1 MLAAVAALVL
11 LHGLVTIGPTTP
23 VCRVGTPCSRPGSK
37 VVLTF
42 SRAGRSVSVKTD
54 TAGRYRV
61 RLAPGRWRVQASV
74 GMRLLPVVIL
84 VPRVATV
91 RRDFAID
98 TGIR

>member
-11 LHGLVTIGPTTP
+11 LHGVVTIGPTMP
-23 VCRVGTPCSRPGSK
+23 VCRVGTPCSKPGSK

-42 SRAGRSVSVKTD
+42 SRAGNSVSVKTD

-61 RLAPGRWRVQASV
+61 RLAAGRWRVRANV
-74 GMRLLPVVIL
+74 GMRLLPVTIL
-84 VPRVATV
+84 VPRAATS

>member
-1 MLAAVAALVL
+1 MLALVAALVV
-11 LHGLVTIGPTTP
+11 LHGTVTIGPTMP
-23 VCRVGTPCSRPGSK
+23 VCRTGTPCSKPGSN

-42 SRAGRSVSVKTD
+42 SRAGKSVSVKTD

-61 RLAPGRWRVQASV
+61 RLTPGRWRVRANV
-74 GMRLLPVVIL
+74 GMRLLPIEIL
-84 VPRVATV
+84 VPRVATS